1 MKKYILL
8 TGKSWHQ
15 EMFENLFQRKEE
27 SWKLISNKEE
37 FNIGA
42 INDYNPEKIFIPHW
56 SHIIPS
62 EIWSKYECIVFHMT
76 DLPYGRGGS
85 PLQNLILSGHSST
98 MLSALKVEEG
108 IDAGGIYMKK
118 PLSLEGAAIDIYKRA
133 SDVIYTMILE
143 IIKHKIIPNPQIGEP
158 VFFKRRTPKQSS
170 IEQLGSIEKIYDF
183 IRMLDC
189 EGYPN
194 AFLETSSFKF
204 EFFNAS
210 LNNDEILANVRIFKK

>member
-8 TGKSWHQ
+8 TGKSCHQ
-15 EMFENLFQRKEE
+15 EMFENLLQRKEE

-37 FNIGA
+37 FNIDT
-42 INDYNPEKIFIPHW
+42 INNYNPEKIFIPHW

-85 PLQNLILSGHSST
+85 PLQNLILSGYSST
-98 MLSALKVEEG
+98 ILSALKVEEG
-108 IDAGGIYMKK
+108 IDEGSIYIKK
-118 PLSLEGAAIDIYKRA
+118 PLSLEGAAIDIFKRA

-143 IIKHKIIPNPQIGEP
+143 IIKDKIIPNPQIGEP
-158 VFFKRRTPKQSS
+158 IFFKRRTPKQSS
-170 IEQLGSIEKIYDF
+170 IEQLGSIKQIYDF

-194 AFLETSSFKF
+194 AFLETINFKF

>member
-15 EMFENLFQRKEE
+15 EMFENLLQRKEE

-37 FNIGA
+37 FNIDT
-42 INDYNPEKIFIPHW
+42 INNYNPEKIFIPHW

-85 PLQNLILSGHSST
+85 PLQNLILSGYSST
-98 MLSALKVEEG
+98 ILSALKVEEG
-108 IDAGGIYMKK
+108 IDEGSIYIKK
-118 PLSLEGAAIDIYKRA
+118 PLSLEGAAIDIFKRA

-143 IIKHKIIPNPQIGEP
+143 IIFN
-158 VFFKRRTPKQSS
+158 FFEEVYQ
-170 IEQLGSIEKIYDF
+170 
-183 IRMLDC
+183 
-189 EGYPN
+189 
-194 AFLETSSFKF
+194 
-204 EFFNAS
+204 
-210 LNNDEILANVRIFKK
+210 